1 MTRKEIELMEGWE
14 FALETHG
21 EKRFA
26 PVDLPHDW
34 AITAPIRKNMEQGEA
49 QGFRDRWGIGWYR
62 KKIMLD
68 AKKDD
73 TCYYLEFGGI
83 YEDSTV
89 WINGHRAGGRK
100 YGYSPFR
107 LEVTDFVHT
116 SG

>member
-49 QGFRDRWGIGWYR
+49 QGFRDRWGIGWYLSL
-62 KKIMLD
+62 IH
-68 AKKDD
+68 
-73 TCYYLEFGGI
+73 I
-83 YEDSTV
+83 
-89 WINGHRAGGRK
+89 
-100 YGYSPFR
+100 
-107 LEVTDFVHT
+107 
-116 SG
+116 